1 MKIKTLTLLA
11 MTALLAASCIK
22 DEPKCSTCD
31 ENPDG
36 RGILLSFNDGT
47 DTRST
52 LQSSEVDYKDV
63 KDVYLYVFN
72 GTTGEAECILSED
85 VDWKGDISQQHWIST
100 DLNAGTYTFLAVGVD
115 DNAGAVYGLTDS
127 YTGSLGEC
135 LAKLA
140 SGKDKSDMATAQI
153 FAGQTTQTVDVEDDV
168 VEVGVTLTRKVAGV
182 LAYLRNIPVSPEK
195 EGAFSVKVTSLRLS
209 MCSNQNTQMPMWTE
223 EGKENYGSE
232 PLNNSNVLFDID
244 LAAAGYTEGERYFE
258 KPGIDENGLQTLDN
272 TLLLGAYLLPLKNE
286 TQESTLKLE
295 LIGNYTD
302 MEGEHKDVPV
312 KTYTITHTDETEE
325 GEQTTSGIFN
335 IEENKLYSIGKKLS
349 DGSTD
354 GDKPAD
360 LSGNILQVNVVRWCE
375 QTMPNTFPTVIG
387 PARIESDYN
396 QNVYIFDAPGT
407 MFTAYIRPAE
417 PIAGWTLKVK
427 YYNENTKDDF
437 EGVDEGS
444 YENEKPQ
451 SDWIHF
457 VGIDAEGIPTDS
469 YVSEMEDANGKGIPI
484 TIVLNDFAEQRT
496 LEQENNSGGYYNIE
510 TQEMVEKL
518 KKDYRTA
525 YIELYTSGTV
535 EPYRLLVR
543 QYNALTVYTSSTKSN
558 NGFRATNRLDY
569 GCHFDKQTGLI
580 VREDTAAV
588 GWGFKESIPRYIMGE
603 YTMYYKNGAVN
614 TEQARKRYEDGSNG
628 GKNYRGS
635 LYQKMRKKSIEIGTD
650 NIDHGEKIWYMPAYH
665 EMWGIAHYVNPY
677 RDMGDEC
684 QDLFN
689 LKQGDTYWCSTAKD
703 YDISNTLYIPAGT
716 TDYMRDDKRTNVHYA
731 RPIRKF
737 NDQEELFKDEK
748 D

>member
-22 DEPKCSTCD
+22 DEPRCSTCD

-63 KDVYLYVFN
+63 NDVYLYVFKGIN
-72 GTTGEAECILSED
+72 GEAECILSED

-100 DLNAGTYTFLAVGVD
+100 DLPAGNYTFLAVGVD

-153 FAGQTTQTVDVEDDV
+153 FAGQTTQTVAEEEDV

-182 LAYLRNIPVSPEK
+182 LAYLRNIPCKVDFDGA
-195 EGAFSVKVTSLRLS
+195 EGGKANVTGIRLVLAQP
-209 MCSNQNTQMPMWTE
+209 QNTQMPMWPIATDEAPIYGSSQMEDTE
-223 EGKENYGSE
+223 ENKI
-232 PLNNSNVLFDID
+232 LFSYNLADIGFKPD
-244 LAAAGYTEGERYFE
+244 EDGRYFVKE
-258 KPGIDENGLQTLDN
+258 TQEENILPN
-272 TLLLGAYLLPLKNE
+272 TLLYGAYLLPIRITE
-286 TQESTLKLE
+286 GQTLRLE
-295 LIGNYTD
+295 LIGSYTD
-302 MEGEHKDVPV
+302 INNEHDNEVV
-312 KTYTITHTDETEE
+312 KTYTIQNPEGQTDF
-325 GEQTTSGIFN
+325 SL
-335 IEENKLYSIGKKLS
+335 EENKLYSIGKKLS
-349 DGSTD
+349 DDSTD

-396 QNVYIFDAPGT
+396 PNVYIFDAPGT
-407 MFTAYIRPAE
+407 MFTAYIRPSE

-484 TIVLNDFAEQRT
+484 TVVLNDFVEQRK
-496 LEQENNSGGYYNIE
+496 LEKEYNIE
-510 TQEMVEKL
+510 TSQMVEKL

-525 YIELYTSGTV
+525 YIELYTSGTA

-543 QYNALTVYTSSTKSN
+543 QYNALTVYTSSTN
-558 NGFRATNRLDY
+558 YINGFRATTRLDY
-569 GCHFDKQTGLI
+569 GCHFDLQTGLM

-588 GWGFKESIPRYIMGE
+588 GWGYRNSVPRYITGDDKMD
-603 YTMYYKNGAVN
+603 YNNGAVN
-614 TEQARKRYEDGSNG
+614 VEQARKRYVNG
-628 GKNYRGS
+628 NWGGDNYRGS
-635 LYQKMRKKSIEIGTD
+635 LYQKMRKQAIEIDENNTDKGT
-650 NIDHGEKIWYMPAYH
+650 KIWYMPAYH
-665 EMWGIAHYVNPY
+665 EMWGIAHYVNPN
-677 RDMGDEC
+677 RDTGDAC
-684 QDLFN
+684 QELFRLN
-689 LKQGDTYWCSTAKD
+689 QGDTYWCSTAKD
-703 YDISNTLYIPAGT
+703 YDISYTLYIPAGT
-716 TDYMRDDKRTNVHYA
+716 IDYMREDKRISVHYA
-731 RPIRKF
+731 RPVRKF
-737 NDQEELFKDEK
+737 NNQQELPD
-748 D
+748 